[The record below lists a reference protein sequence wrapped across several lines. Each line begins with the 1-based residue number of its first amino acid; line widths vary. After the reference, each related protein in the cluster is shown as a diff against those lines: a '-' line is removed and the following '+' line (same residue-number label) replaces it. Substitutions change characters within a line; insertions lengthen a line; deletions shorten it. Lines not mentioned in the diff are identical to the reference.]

1 MKWNRS
7 AYLNRKVRSSGRKLR
22 ECLKNLKQPIY
33 EWDFK
38 KTETVEKK

>member
-7 AYLNRKVRSSGRKLR
+7 AYLNRKVRASERKLR

-33 EWDFK
+33 EIDIK
-38 KTETVEKK
+38 AYQAERET